1 MHYNGLNNWNPAQNS
16 MHYSFQKSDF
26 ISNCYNFQSER
37 YNPYASS
44 TERETCQYT
53 QTRTEA
59 VAEVVKEDPDRG
71 DVIST
76 CITEPEGL
84 FGKLDLSGWNTES
97 MENLEKRL
105 VEKLGV
111 TVEEREVEG
120 TSVPKQGAPG
130 RNQLKLERERAVG
143 KESLKTIYEGT
154 DEEYQVYIQNNTDK
168 EKVYIAGT
176 LRFNYKNSLSQKRSR
191 KAKAD
196 RKIRLEKDVKGLREK
211 KGKLIKERKNLEKHR
226 NDWAKFLEHKQDL
239 LEKYLVAKGMSPALL
254 RKLKHSALGTKIQR
268 FIKIIQN

>member
-1 MHYNGLNNWNPAQNS
+1 M
-16 MHYSFQKSDF
+16 
-26 ISNCYNFQSER
+26 
-37 YNPYASS
+37 
-44 TERETCQYT
+44 
-53 QTRTEA
+53 
-59 VAEVVKEDPDRG
+59 
-71 DVIST
+71 
-76 CITEPEGL
+76 

-97 MENLEKRL
+97 MEILEKGI
-105 VEKLGV
+105 VEKLEV
-111 TVEEREVEG
+111 TVEEREVDG
-120 TSVPKQGAPG
+120 TSVHKQGAPG

-143 KESLKTIYEGT
+143 EESLKTIYEGT

-211 KGKLIKERKNLEKHR
+211 KGKLIKERKDLEKHR

-254 RKLKHSALGTKIQR
+254 RKLKHSALGTERER
-268 FIKIIQN
+268 FIEIIQILK